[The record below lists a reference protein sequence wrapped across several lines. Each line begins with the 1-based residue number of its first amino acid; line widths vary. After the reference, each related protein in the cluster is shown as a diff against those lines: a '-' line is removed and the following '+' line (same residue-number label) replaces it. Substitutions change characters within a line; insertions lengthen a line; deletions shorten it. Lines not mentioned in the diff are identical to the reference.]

1 MIYLDDILVY
11 LGHIVSPDGIAP
23 DDDKISAVR
32 DFPRPH
38 NVKAVRSF
46 LGLANYYR
54 RFVKEFAKIAAPLN
68 QLPRKDHKFVW
79 TDACETTF
87 KALKEALTNAPI
99 LAFPNFQEPFHL
111 YTDASSEGIGATL
124 GQFQNGKE
132 VAIAYAGRDINATE
146 RNYSTTE
153 CEALKELFL
162 VLRSLSLISMVGSSS
177 CILITMH

>member
-1 MIYLDDILVY
+1 M
-11 LGHIVSPDGIAP
+11 
-23 DDDKISAVR
+23 
-32 DFPRPH
+32 
-38 NVKAVRSF
+38 
-46 LGLANYYR
+46 
-54 RFVKEFAKIAAPLN
+54 
-68 QLPRKDHKFVW
+68 
-79 TDACETTF
+79 
-87 KALKEALTNAPI
+87 
-99 LAFPNFQEPFHL
+99 

-146 RNYSTTE
+146 RNYSTAE